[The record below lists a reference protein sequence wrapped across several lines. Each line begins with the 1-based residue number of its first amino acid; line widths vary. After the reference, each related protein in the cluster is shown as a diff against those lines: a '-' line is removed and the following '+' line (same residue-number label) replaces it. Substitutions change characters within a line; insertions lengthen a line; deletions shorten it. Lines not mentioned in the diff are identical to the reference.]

1 MMKKRVYR
9 ILSLI
14 LLFSGVF
21 LMLNSQIRTIGAVI
35 GISALPSKI
44 SFSLGLV
51 FISISLILFIATQ
64 RRYTLEGI
72 IKENKERFV
81 IIDTNFLIDNF
92 GRDSERIKNYVI
104 NLKNAGYNIVIPREQ
119 KEAELKELKGIKG
132 FIDFSGHSD
141 YGRIKEEAEEAIK
154 HTEKYQQ
161 GIEFLG
167 KFTNLKNLA
176 EMPRTLIKIAKDAI
190 ESLSSKGILPQSPE
204 EAKKRIK
211 EWVENHYTNIRTDS
225 ALLASAIYGGGE
237 QEVFLVSSDGH
248 LDKALQSLKEKYH
261 NLRKKIDYIYPREY
275 NLVA

>member
-1 MMKKRVYR
+1 MIKKRVYR

-14 LLFSGVF
+14 LLFSGIF
-21 LMLNSQIRTIGAVI
+21 LMLTSQIKTIGAVI
-35 GISALPSKI
+35 GISSIVSKA
-44 SFSLGLV
+44 SFILGLV
-51 FISISLILFIATQ
+51 FVSISLISFIAVQ
-64 RRYTLEGI
+64 KRYTLEGI

-104 NLKNAGYNIVIPREQ
+104 NLKNSGYNIVIPLEQ
-119 KEAELKELKGIKG
+119 KESELKELEGIQG
-132 FIDFSGHSD
+132 FIDFSRHSD

-161 GIEFLG
+161 GIEFLN

-190 ESLSSKGILPQSPE
+190 ESLSNKGIFPKSQE
-204 EAKKRIK
+204 EAKERIK
-211 EWVENHYTNIRTDS
+211 DWVGRHYTNIKTDS
-225 ALLASAIYGGGE
+225 ALLASAVYGGE
-237 QEVFLVSSDGH
+237 RQEVLLVSSDGH
-248 LDKALQSLKEKYH
+248 LDKALQLLKERYH
-261 NLRKKIDYIYPREY
+261 NLRKRIDYIYPKDY